1 MGVETPGSQSSLH
14 RANLERVVRAVRM
27 AGSLTQAEIARSTGL
42 SAATVS
48 NIVRELK
55 DGGTVEVTPTSAG
68 GRRARS
74 VSLSGDAGIVVGVDF
89 GHTHLRVAI
98 GNLAH
103 QVLAEEAE
111 PLDVDASASQGLDRA
126 EQLVSR
132 LITAS
137 GLSQDKV
144 VGVGLGVPAPIDVE
158 TGTLG
163 STAILPGWAGTNPR
177 DDLAQ
182 RLGVPVHVD
191 NDANLG
197 ALGEL
202 VWGSGRGVADLA
214 YIKVAD
220 GVGAGLVIS
229 GKIYRG
235 PGGTAGEIGHITL
248 DESGPVCRCGN
259 RGCLETFTAAR
270 YVLPLLQ
277 SSHGADLTVERGQ
290 LAPARAT
297 PASRPSPESAPPTKA
312 SSSGSGKSV
321 QVTRPHDAQGLG
333 IATVYQDL
341 ALCDNIDVVGNLF
354 LGREIL
360 RAGVLDEV
368 EMERR
373 SRELLQTL
381 SIRIPS
387 VRIPIASLSGGQRQT
402 VAIARSML
410 GEPKLVILDEPT
422 AALGVEQT
430 AQVLDLVERL
440 RDRGLAVILISHNMA
455 DVKAVADRVAVL
467 RLGRNNGIF
476 DVKTTSQEEIISAI
490 TGATDNA
497 VTRAQGA

>member
-111 PLDVDASASQGLDRA
+111 PLDVDASSAQGLDRA

-202 VWGSGRGVADLA
+202 VWGSGRGVGDLA

-270 YVLPLLQ
+270 YVLPLLR
-277 SSHGADLTVERGQ
+277 SSHGADLTVERMVQLAREGDPGCRRVIADVGRHIGSGVANLCNLLNPSRMVLGGQ
-290 LAPARAT
+290 LAEAGELVLGPIRESVARYAI
-297 PASRPSPESAPPTKA
+297 PSAA
-312 SSSGSGKSV
+312 HQLSV
-321 QVTRPHDAQGLG
+321 MPGALG
-333 IATVYQDL
+333 GRAEVLGAL
-341 ALCDNIDVVGNLF
+341 ALVLSEMGDSTLLDGALS
-354 LGREIL
+354 
-360 RAGVLDEV
+360 AG
-368 EMERR
+368 
-373 SRELLQTL
+373 S
-381 SIRIPS
+381 P
-387 VRIPIASLSGGQRQT
+387 
-402 VAIARSML
+402 
-410 GEPKLVILDEPT
+410 
-422 AALGVEQT
+422 ALT
-430 AQVLDLVERL
+430 
-440 RDRGLAVILISHNMA
+440 
-455 DVKAVADRVAVL
+455 
-467 RLGRNNGIF
+467 
-476 DVKTTSQEEIISAI
+476 
-490 TGATDNA
+490 
-497 VTRAQGA
+497 

>member
-1 MGVETPGSQSSLH
+1 MGVQTPGSQSSLH

-27 AGSLTQAEIARSTGL
+27 AGSLTQAEIARTTGL

-103 QVLAEEAE
+103 QVLAEESE

-126 EQLVSR
+126 EHLISR
-132 LITAS
+132 LITAT
-137 GLSQDKV
+137 GISQDKV

-158 TGTLG
+158 KGTLG
-163 STAILPGWAGTNPR
+163 STAILPGWAGANPR

-202 VWGSGRGVADLA
+202 VWGAGRGVADLA

-270 YVLPLLQ
+270 YVLPLLY
-277 SSHGADLTVERGQ
+277 SSHGADLTVERMVQ
-290 LAPARAT
+290 LARDGDPGCRRVVADVGRHV
-297 PASRPSPESAPPTKA
+297 
-312 SSSGSGKSV
+312 GSGVANLCNLINPSRVVLGGHLAEAGELVLGPIRESV
-321 QVTRPHDAQGLG
+321 ARYAIPSAARRLSVMPGALG
-333 IATVYQDL
+333 SRAEVLGAL
-341 ALCDNIDVVGNLF
+341 ALVLSEMGDSTLLDGAMS
-354 LGREIL
+354 
-360 RAGVLDEV
+360 AGA
-368 EMERR
+368 
-373 SRELLQTL
+373 
-381 SIRIPS
+381 P
-387 VRIPIASLSGGQRQT
+387 
-402 VAIARSML
+402 
-410 GEPKLVILDEPT
+410 
-422 AALGVEQT
+422 ALT
-430 AQVLDLVERL
+430 
-440 RDRGLAVILISHNMA
+440 
-455 DVKAVADRVAVL
+455 
-467 RLGRNNGIF
+467 
-476 DVKTTSQEEIISAI
+476 
-490 TGATDNA
+490 
-497 VTRAQGA
+497 

>member
-89 GHTHLRVAI
+89 GHTHLRVAV

-132 LITAS
+132 LIAAT
-137 GLSQDKV
+137 GLRQDKV

-229 GKIYRG
+229 GQIYRG

-270 YVLPLLQ
+270 YILPLLY
-277 SSHGADLTVERGQ
+277 SSHGMDLTVERMVQLAREGDPGCRRVIADVGRHIGSGVANLCNLINPSRMVLGGQ
-290 LAPARAT
+290 LAEAGELVLAPIRESVARYAI
-297 PASRPSPESAPPTKA
+297 PSAA
-312 SSSGSGKSV
+312 RQLSV
-321 QVTRPHDAQGLG
+321 MPGALG
-333 IATVYQDL
+333 GRAEVLGAL
-341 ALCDNIDVVGNLF
+341 ALVLSEMGDSTLLDGAA
-354 LGREIL
+354 
-360 RAGVLDEV
+360 AGPV
-368 EMERR
+368 
-373 SRELLQTL
+373 
-381 SIRIPS
+381 PAGA
-387 VRIPIASLSGGQRQT
+387 P
-402 VAIARSML
+402 
-410 GEPKLVILDEPT
+410 
-422 AALGVEQT
+422 ALT
-430 AQVLDLVERL
+430 
-440 RDRGLAVILISHNMA
+440 
-455 DVKAVADRVAVL
+455 
-467 RLGRNNGIF
+467 
-476 DVKTTSQEEIISAI
+476 
-490 TGATDNA
+490 
-497 VTRAQGA
+497 